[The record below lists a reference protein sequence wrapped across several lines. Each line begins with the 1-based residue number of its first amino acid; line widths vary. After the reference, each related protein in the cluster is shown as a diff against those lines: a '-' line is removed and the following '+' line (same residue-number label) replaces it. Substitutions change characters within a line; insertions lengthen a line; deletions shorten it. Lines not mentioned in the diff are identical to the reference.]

1 MFDSHQRDQFGLQD
15 ADNGAAVL
23 MISESFEKLHHY
35 ICATYSSFNFE
46 LTPVTRNREEI
57 GNQINNRA
65 NRCVYNRNDHTSASK
80 SSCKKQAKR
89 KRKQCNVENKCAF
102 EISETDVNR
111 TIGDTVYEIDMLD
124 VSELYNL
131 STDNTF
137 EYVDYLELPFH
148 VHEYEET
155 IRESL
160 CKCCSCCFKI
170 LFKGQTFFIGRGQ

>member
-1 MFDSHQRDQFGLQD
+1 MLNTINVINSIDVSIIVMIIHAPQNL
-15 ADNGAAVL
+15 AAKSKL
-23 MISESFEKLHHY
+23 SE
-35 ICATYSSFNFE
+35 
-46 LTPVTRNREEI
+46 RE
-57 GNQINNRA
+57 N
-65 NRCVYNRNDHTSASK
+65 
-80 SSCKKQAKR
+80 
-89 KRKQCNVENKCAF
+89 NVENKCAF

-111 TIGDTVYEIDMLD
+111 TIGGTVYEIDMLD

-155 IRESL
+155 IRESP

>member
-15 ADNGAAVL
+15 AYNDAAVL
-23 MISESFEKLHHY
+23 MIFESFEELHHY

-57 GNQINNRA
+57 GNQINNRT
-65 NRCVYNRNDHTSASK
+65 NVEHNQCDQQHRCVYNRNDHTYASK
-80 SSCKKQAKR
+80 SSCKNQAKR

-155 IRESL
+155 IR
-160 CKCCSCCFKI
+160 
-170 LFKGQTFFIGRGQ
+170 